1 MATKAQKVFLIRH
14 GETEWSRRGRHTG
27 TTDLP
32 LTENGRAAAEA
43 LRPVLAPESFMAV
56 LTSPLKRA
64 RETCELA
71 GLGTKAQI
79 DPDLMEWNYGA
90 YEGRTTADI
99 QAERPGWVIF
109 RDGCPG
115 GETPAQVAV
124 RADRVIAKVRALDG
138 DVALFSHGHFSRVFA
153 ARWIELPPAHGEHFL
168 LDTST
173 LCVLG
178 YYGAAPA
185 IRIWNAP
192 LPNCSRFDP

>member
-1 MATKAQKVFLIRH
+1 MTSKGQKIFLIRH
-14 GETEWSRRGRHTG
+14 GETEWSRLGRHTG

-32 LTENGRAAAEA
+32 LTDNGRAAAEA
-43 LRPVLAPESFMAV
+43 LRPLIAAESFAAV
-56 LTSPLKRA
+56 FTSPLKRA
-64 RETCELA
+64 QQTCELA
-71 GLGTKAQI
+71 GLGDVAQI

-115 GETPAQVAV
+115 GDTPARVAA
-124 RADRVIAKVRALDG
+124 RAERVIARVRVIDG

-153 ARWIELPPAHGEHFL
+153 ARWIELPAAEGAHFL

-178 YYGAAPA
+178 YYGDAPA

-192 LPNCSRFDP
+192 LPNRSSF

>member
-1 MATKAQKVFLIRH
+1 VATNAQKIFLFRH
-14 GETEWSRRGRHTG
+14 GETEWSRLGRHTG

-32 LTENGRAAAEA
+32 LTESGRAAAEA
-43 LRPVLAPESFMAV
+43 LRAVLAPESFAAV
-56 LTSPLKRA
+56 VTSPLRRA

-71 GLGTKAQI
+71 GLGSRAEI
-79 DPDLMEWNYGA
+79 DPDLSEWNYGA

-99 QAERPGWVIF
+99 HAERPGWVIF

-115 GETPAQVAV
+115 GETPAQVAA
-124 RADRVIAKVRALDG
+124 RADRVIAKVRASDG
-138 DVALFSHGHFSRVFA
+138 DVALFSHGHFSRLFA
-153 ARWIELPPAHGEHFL
+153 ARWIELPPAEGEHLL

-178 YYGAAPA
+178 YYGHAPA

-192 LPNCSRFDP
+192 LPSLCSF

>member
-1 MATKAQKVFLIRH
+1 MTSKGQKIFLIRH
-14 GETEWSRRGRHTG
+14 GETEWSRLGRHTG

-32 LTENGRAAAEA
+32 LTDNGRAAAEA
-43 LRPVLAPESFMAV
+43 LRPLIAAESFAAV
-56 LTSPLKRA
+56 FTSPLKRA
-64 RETCELA
+64 QQTCELA
-71 GLGTKAQI
+71 GLGDVAQI

-115 GETPAQVAV
+115 GDTPARVAA
-124 RADRVIAKVRALDG
+124 RAERVIARVRVIDG

-153 ARWIELPPAHGEHFL
+153 ARWIELPAAEGAHFL

-178 YYGAAPA
+178 YYGDAPA
-185 IRIWNAP
+185 IQIWNAP
-192 LPNCSRFDP
+192 LPNRSSF